1 MNTEGNGYTFAFSTV
16 MVVLVATALA
26 FAATALKPAQDLN
39 IKKEKM
45 QYIMR
50 SIGMKEIS
58 REESPAAYKTYIKDT
73 LVLDDQGT
81 EIGKGA
87 FAIDL
92 AKDKGKHP
100 IFIAEKDGQKFYV
113 LPVRGMGLWDAIWGY
128 VAVDENL
135 IVKGIVFDHKAET
148 PGLGGDINRDFFQDR
163 FIGENI
169 FGTTGS
175 YQRLSVIKAYK
186 GGEDKTDGKV
196 DAISGATLTCNGVSK
211 MLLDGLKPYETY
223 LKNIKK

>member
-58 REESPAAYKTYIKDT
+58 REESPEAYKTYIKDT

-92 AKDKGKHP
+92 AKEKGKHP
-100 IFIAEKDGQKFYV
+100 IFIAEKDGQKV
-113 LPVRGMGLWDAIWGY
+113 LCFSGTWHGIVGCHMGLC
-128 VAVDENL
+128 
-135 IVKGIVFDHKAET
+135 
-148 PGLGGDINRDFFQDR
+148 GG
-163 FIGENI
+163 G
-169 FGTTGS
+169 
-175 YQRLSVIKAYK
+175 
-186 GGEDKTDGKV
+186 
-196 DAISGATLTCNGVSK
+196 
-211 MLLDGLKPYETY
+211 
-223 LKNIKK
+223 